1 MKEYNRKSRY
11 SYESKS
17 VSLPFFFLVFYL
29 LAVLIRPQDFVTSM
43 FGMPLVM
50 MITVTCLLFT
60 IALHKPLVWLPPQTF
75 LLMMLPVI
83 AISAFLNGW
92 GMNGL
97 VESQNILISSI
108 VPLFLFVTLVNST
121 YRQKII
127 MIITICSSL
136 VMVHNGWTQFT
147 SPDAFGWAGNQAVGG
162 ELRRIIYVGIFSD
175 PNDLGMLL
183 VMNIPFLMYFFYRG
197 GALTKLLCLCL
208 FFIFSYGVYMTGSRG
223 TLLGCTSLIGLYLL
237 LKYGGGRLIIFS
249 IIVGPVVA
257 TLLSQFGGLNSGEA
271 SARGRLYAWYDG
283 IQYLIGNPL
292 FGVGKGNFFDMH
304 GLTAHNSY
312 ILVASELGTLGYTL
326 WGGALTFTVYIGY
339 RIFKVSKSDA
349 INRFDKSD
357 VENREKLKDE
367 LLLNNALFFSMIG
380 FLVTAFFLSRSY
392 VLLLFIFI
400 GLSLA
405 SHLRVIKMIPELK
418 HLLSYSVLI
427 KCGFASWVMIFM
439 VYFTL
444 KFTL

>member
-1 MKEYNRKSRY
+1 MNITNKSKY
-11 SYESKS
+11 KSENKS

-29 LAVLIRPQDFVTSM
+29 LSVLIRPQDFVTSM
-43 FGMPLVM
+43 FGMPIVM
-50 MITVTCLLFT
+50 MVTVICLLCT
-60 IALHKPLVWLPPQTF
+60 LTLHRPLIWLPPQTF

-121 YRQKII
+121 YRQKVI
-127 MIITICSSL
+127 MILTIFSSL

-197 GALTKLLCLCL
+197 GLVTRLVCLSL
-208 FFIFSYGVYMTGSRG
+208 FFIFMYGVYMTGSRG
-223 TLLGCTSLIGLYLL
+223 TILGCTSLIGIYLL
-237 LKYGGGRLIIFS
+237 LKYGGARLIIFC
-249 IIVGPVVA
+249 IVVGPVVA

-283 IQYLIGNPL
+283 IQYLLSSPL
-292 FGVGKGNFFDMH
+292 FGIGKGNFFGMH

-312 ILVASELGTLGYTL
+312 ILVASELGALGYTL
-326 WGGALTFTVYIGY
+326 WGGALSLTVFIGY
-339 RIFKVSKSDA
+339 KIFKISKSDA
-349 INRFDKSD
+349 LTRFEKND
-357 VENREKLKDE
+357 VLNREKLKDE
-367 LLLNNALFFSMIG
+367 LLVNNALFFSMIG

-400 GLSLA
+400 GLNLA
-405 SHLRVIKMIPELK
+405 SHLRIIKILPELK
-418 HLLSYSVLI
+418 YLLSYSVLF
-427 KCGFASWVMIFM
+427 KCALASWIMIFM

-444 KFTL
+444 KVTL